1 MGADPP
7 TKLHGVNYLYT
18 PLLRPFDD
26 GEGES
31 GGEQGASGSG
41 GGGAAAGG
49 AAAEAIEH
57 HAQGRVLFDDLLTQA
72 SVAPCVVWARACMHV
87 SV

>member
-31 GGEQGASGSG
+31 GGEQGARGVH
-41 GGGAAAGG
+41 
-49 AAAEAIEH
+49 E
-57 HAQGRVLFDDLLTQA
+57 
-72 SVAPCVVWARACMHV
+72 PHV
-87 SV
+87 SDRDSELEALDDTSLVGDDRGSPPLGVDDGPGGSAIFFLAL